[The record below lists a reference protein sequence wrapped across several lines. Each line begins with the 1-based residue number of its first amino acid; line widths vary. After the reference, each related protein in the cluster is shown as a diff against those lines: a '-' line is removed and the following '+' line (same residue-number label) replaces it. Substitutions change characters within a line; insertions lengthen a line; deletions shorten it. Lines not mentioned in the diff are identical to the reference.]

1 MKIAA
6 LYVRV
11 STHEQD
17 ELSLDA
23 QIRLGKNYAK
33 EHGFLL
39 PNQYIFAESIS
50 GRKADKRQEFQR
62 MIAMARTI
70 LHLSIRF

>member
-23 QIRLGKNYAK
+23 QIRLGKEYAK
-33 EHGFLL
+33 EHGFLISD
-39 PNQYIFAESIS
+39 QYIFSESIS
-50 GRKADKRQEFQR
+50 GQE
-62 MIAMARTI
+62 
-70 LHLSIRF
+70 S